1 MSIRPGFGTAVY
13 PTGRSRSLTRQN
25 PLDHYKARQ
34 QQEVTKAREQ
44 ILTIAQTLGVSVE
57 ELLVTGGAK
66 AKGSG
71 KKIEAQYQNPAD
83 SAQRW
88 TGRGR
93 QPKWIAEGLAGG
105 KSLDDFRI

>member
-1 MSIRPGFGTAVY
+1 MTKVNLSDYNLSELKELQAEIEK
-13 PTGRSRSLTRQN
+13 N
-25 PLDHYKARQ
+25 IKARQ

-57 ELLVTGGAK
+57 ELLATGGAK

-71 KKIEAQYQNPAD
+71 KKVEAQYQNPAD